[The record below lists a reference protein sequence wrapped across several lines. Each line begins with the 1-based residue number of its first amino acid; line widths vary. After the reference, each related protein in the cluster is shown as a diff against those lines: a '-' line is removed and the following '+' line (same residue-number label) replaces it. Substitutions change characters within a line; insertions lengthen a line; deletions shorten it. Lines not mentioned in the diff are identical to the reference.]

1 MQNQEKK
8 LGVTERSFPQ
18 NRLEF
23 PTFQPGSPK
32 ISTLTRFRESYF
44 ISKGF
49 LKNCLRFTKYVL
61 RFLNNFPAPSS
72 YYQPGPGQSR
82 HNVTCTFFI
91 SLSLWTPRPLLFP
104 IQAPT
109 CLYDDTGEI
118 FDVTRSMLGKNNGHF
133 IKITLIA
140 TRICRVCLTS
150 GKEQRIYSQR
160 AKNQLVLHQSPTT
173 ARRYQ

>member
-82 HNVTCTFFI
+82 HNVTCT
-91 SLSLWTPRPLLFP
+91 LSLYLYLYLQSLYLYLCGHRARCCFPYRLLHACMMIPAKFLMSRD
-104 IQAPT
+104 Q
-109 CLYDDTGEI
+109 CLE
-118 FDVTRSMLGKNNGHF
+118 K
-133 IKITLIA
+133 
-140 TRICRVCLTS
+140 
-150 GKEQRIYSQR
+150 
-160 AKNQLVLHQSPTT
+160 TT
-173 ARRYQ
+173 DIS